1 MFLLLAMLTPVLA
14 SPQDKATGRAEA
26 EVPFLP
32 MQWERLPD
40 MTLPRAGHK
49 AFVADGQLV
58 VVGGHTDGFVRTATA
73 EYLQDDGWHIVK
85 TLYPH
90 DCGVS
95 LRLPDGDWL
104 VGGGSSDDF
113 GIGQTFGVERY
124 NPEEHSFS
132 PFPILDVKRAI
143 ASAALLP
150 SGEILVAGNWY
161 ADDALGLSD
170 GIQPFETVQN
180 TAQNRSNPY
189 IFPYGKREAV
199 IFGSLDL
206 HGEHVEPIIDRLGG
220 EAFTSEL
227 LSEWRPWG
235 DYDQPPVENMRLVDP
250 VSGQVL
256 YLFRGENAEGRQAIL
271 SFSDGMFTK
280 VDTDYEIPSEGPWG
294 PIFWFSSL
302 FTDSRSAAALIAGQD
317 EQRRVYLLVADC
329 QSLLSGGSVSS
340 VMPGAERASSRA
352 TVKVYYTHPI
362 KDFCCGPTAILPDGR
377 IVVTGGIAYG
387 DPMGNYN
394 PSAAV
399 FAFSPFEASSAVAHV
414 RRWLWFVP
422 ALLCIL
428 ACGWLI
434 LRRKRRGTPQQEE
447 VTDTPTPSGK
457 DLALYSMICD
467 LMEGEQ
473 LFRQPGLTIADLA
486 SRLRSN
492 TKYISNA
499 ISAGAGCG
507 FTELLNGYRIR
518 EAEKMLLTNPTAR
531 MSEISEAV
539 GYANESSFF
548 RNFKLVHGC
557 TPQQWLAKGKQ

>member
-1 MFLLLAMLTPVLA
+1 MGKVFKIGMFLLLAMLPSAFA
-14 SPQDKATGRAEA
+14 SEP
-26 EVPFLP
+26 PFQQ

-58 VVGGHTDGFVRTATA
+58 VIGGHTDGFVRTATA
-73 EYLQDDGWHIVK
+73 EYLQDDLWHPIK

-90 DCGVS
+90 DCGFS

-124 NPEEHSFS
+124 NPREHSFS

-170 GIQPFETVQN
+170 GVQPFETVQN
-180 TAQNRSNPY
+180 TAQNRANPY
-189 IFPYGKREAV
+189 IFPYDKREAV
-199 IFGSLDL
+199 IFGSIDH

-220 EAFTSEL
+220 GAFTSEL

-235 DYDQPPVENMRLVDP
+235 DYDRPPVENTRLVDP
-250 VSGQVL
+250 VSGKVL

-271 SFSDGMFTK
+271 SFSDGAFAK

-302 FTDSRSAAALIAGQD
+302 ITDSRNCTALIVGQD
-317 EQRRVYLLVADC
+317 EQRRVYLLAADC
-329 QSLLSGGSVSS
+329 MPMRNGG
-340 VMPGAERASSRA
+340 AAA
-352 TVKVYYTHPI
+352 IKVYYTHPI
-362 KDFCCGPTAILPDGR
+362 KDFCCGPVIILPDGR
-377 IVVTGGIAYG
+377 IVVTGGIAY
-387 DPMGNYN
+387 DAPMGNYN
-394 PSAAV
+394 PSAKV
-399 FAFSPFEASSAVAHV
+399 FAFSPFEASSAATHAG
-414 RRWLWFVP
+414 RGWWFAL
-422 ALLCIL
+422 ALLCLL
-428 ACGWLI
+428 AGGWLI
-434 LRRKRRGTPQQEE
+434 WRQRRAKTLQQEE
-447 VTDTPTPSGK
+447 VTDAPAPSGK
-457 DLALYSMICD
+457 DLSLYARICE

-473 LFRQPGLTIADLA
+473 LYRQPGLTIADLA

-499 ISAGAGCG
+499 IGAGAGCG
-507 FTELLNGYRIR
+507 FTEFLSGYRIR
-518 EAEKMLLTNPTAR
+518 EAEKLLLSMPEAR
-531 MSEISEAV
+531 MNEISEAV

-557 TPQQWLAKGKQ
+557 SPQQWLEREGQD

>member
-1 MFLLLAMLTPVLA
+1 MGKVFKIGMFLLLAMLPSAFA
-14 SPQDKATGRAEA
+14 SEP
-26 EVPFLP
+26 PFQQ

-58 VVGGHTDGFVRTATA
+58 VIGGHTDGFVRTATA
-73 EYLQDDGWHIVK
+73 EYLQDDLWHPIK

-90 DCGVS
+90 DGGFS

-124 NPEEHSFS
+124 NPREHSFS

-170 GIQPFETVQN
+170 GVQPFETVQN

-189 IFPYGKREAV
+189 IFPYGKRDAV
-199 IFGSLDL
+199 IFGSIDN
-206 HGEHVEPIIDRLGG
+206 HGEHVEPIIDPLGG

-256 YLFRGENAEGRQAIL
+256 YLFRGENAESRQAIL
-271 SFSDGMFTK
+271 CFSEGAFTK
-280 VDTDYEIPSEGPWG
+280 VDTDYEIPTEGPWG
-294 PIFWFSSL
+294 PIFWFSSVC
-302 FTDSRSAAALIAGQD
+302 TDSRSGKALIAGLD
-317 EQRRVYLLVADC
+317 EQRRVYLLAADC
-329 QSLLSGGSVSS
+329 QPLLSGGK
-340 VMPGAERASSRA
+340 AAI
-352 TVKVYYTHPI
+352 KVYYTHPI
-362 KDFCCGPTAILPDGR
+362 KDFCCGPVTLLPDGR
-377 IVVTGGIAYG
+377 IVVTGGMAYG

-394 PSAAV
+394 PSAKV
-399 FAFSPFEASSAVAHV
+399 FAFSPFEASSDAVKAAGKWGW
-414 RRWLWFVP
+414 WLL
-422 ALLCIL
+422 ALLCLL
-428 ACGWLI
+428 AGGWFI
-434 LRRKRRGTPQQEE
+434 WRFRRRETPQQEE
-447 VTDTPTPSGK
+447 TTDAPAPSEK
-457 DLALYSMICD
+457 DLALYAQVCE

-473 LFRQPGLTIADLA
+473 LFRQQGLTIADLA

-499 ISAGAGCG
+499 IGAGAGCG
-507 FTELLNGYRIR
+507 FTEFLNGYRIR
-518 EAEKMLLTNPTAR
+518 EAEKLLLSRPDAHMN
-531 MSEISEAV
+531 EISEAV

-548 RNFKLVHGC
+548 RNFNRVHGC
-557 TPQQWLAKGKQ
+557 SPQQWMEKRG